1 MLSGSE
7 RLVLFIEL
15 LHLALLAVEDLRD
28 LHARQIFR
36 KEGVDVR
43 RAVLDFS
50 VRPPRELAEDEREEH
65 DEGRKAQHHQG
76 ELEMQDEHGDEH
88 AEDNEHVLDEV
99 DEDIREHHR
108 DGVGVVGDARHQFPH
123 GDEVELGVRK
133 PFDMREEVLSQR
145 RKDALTRLLQHDR
158 LRVGARERDDEDAR
172 IHADEKEEFGKFELG
187 AHDLF
192 DIADEEGRSDVIGDG
207 ERHTQPREDKTPP
220 MGLGICEK
228 TPDDL
233 PVLHVAVEADRFLLV
248 LDERIGERKDDGDE
262 PDDAAHDDERII
274 LTHCAASPR
283 LRVSEDRPFSCSRG
297 SAGRARRACRRP
309 RPARRR

>member
-1 MLSGSE
+1 MLCRSE
-7 RLVLFIEL
+7 RLVLFVEL

-43 RAVLDFS
+43 RAVLDLA

-76 ELEMQDEHGDEH
+76 ELEMQDKHGDEH
-88 AEDNEHVLDEV
+88 AEDDEHVLDEV
-99 DEDIREHHR
+99 DEDVREHHR
-108 DGVGVVGDARHQFPH
+108 DSVGIVGDARNEFPH
-123 GDEVELGVRK
+123 GDEVELGVRE
-133 PFDMREEVLSQR
+133 PFDMREEVLSQHR
-145 RKDALTRLLQHDR
+145 EDALARLLQHDR

-187 AHDLF
+187 AHDFF

-207 ERHTQPREDKTPP
+207 ERHTQPRKDKTPP
-220 MGLGICEK
+220 MRLRIREE